1 MKASQLVKLI
11 KSVVR
16 EEVNLAIKENIN
28 PLLKRI
34 IKEQKMIKE
43 SPSKDN
49 APIKMTEAL
58 QFNNK
63 PKTTNKSKS
72 YVKDPVLN
80 NILNETANATA
91 EWKSM
96 NGTHTSDMAAAM
108 GMTPPDVAFGN
119 GKPTIQEMMP
129 MDRRGRETPDFVSKA
144 LTRDYSDLVKAMD
157 KKKK

>member
-1 MKASQLVKLI
+1 MKASELVKLI

-34 IKEQKMIKE
+34 IKEQKIIKE
-43 SPSKDN
+43 TTSKDN
-49 APIKMTEAL
+49 APIKMTDAL
-58 QFNNK
+58 KLNRK
-63 PKTTNKSKS
+63 PKTSNKTKS
-72 YVKDPVLN
+72 FVKDPVLN
-80 NILNETANATA
+80 DILNETANT
-91 EWKSM
+91 EWKTM
-96 NGTHTSDMAAAM
+96 GGGTQTSDMAAAM
-108 GMTPPDVAFGN
+108 GMTPPDIAFGN
-119 GKPTIQEMMP
+119 SQPTIQEMMP